1 MRVMQRMTKQ
11 FFIIVLGLLVI
22 GNVAAE
28 TTADKTIIVS
38 APKPSD
44 TIPLLIPSPP
54 DINAKGY
61 VLLDADSGYI
71 IAQKD
76 PDKRMPPASLT
87 KLMTLYLIADALK
100 NGQISLDDKVRISK
114 KAWRIGGSKMFVKQG
129 NNVPVSKLIQG
140 IIVASGNDA
149 TVAMAEYIGGDE
161 QSFVSIM
168 NQTAASLD
176 MNNTHYTDSNG
187 LPEKNHYTAPIDLAK
202 LTRAWV
208 SNFPEYY
215 PWFKQKWIIHNGIK
229 QPNRN
234 RLLWRD
240 PSVDGLKT
248 GHTSSA
254 GYCLV
259 VSAERDGIRLI
270 SVVMGSPT
278 DSARANGSEALLN
291 YGFRFYETHKLYASN
306 TPLTTPRVWFGKNNT
321 SNLGLAKDL
330 YITIPKGQY
339 KHIKAIISLNE
350 TLNAPIVKGQ
360 VCGAVKIFL
369 NDKEITEQPLVAL
382 QENPK
387 GGLWSRFVDHIGL
400 FFHKFI

>member
-1 MRVMQRMTKQ
+1 MTKQ
-11 FFIIVLGLLVI
+11 FFVIVLGLLVI
-22 GNVAAE
+22 CNVAAE
-28 TTADKTIIVS
+28 TAADKNIVIS
-38 APKPSD
+38 TPQPSNS
-44 TIPLLIPSPP
+44 IPLLIPSPP
-54 DINAKGY
+54 DIDAKGY

-71 IAQKD
+71 IAQKN
-76 PDKRMPPASLT
+76 PDQHMPPASLT

-100 NGQISLDDKVRISK
+100 SGQISLDDKVRISK

-129 NNVPVSKLIQG
+129 YTVSVDKLIQG

-149 TVAMAEYIGGDE
+149 TIAMAEYIGGDE
-161 QSFVSIM
+161 KSFVSIM
-168 NQTAASLD
+168 NQTATSLG

-187 LPEKNHYTAPIDLAK
+187 LPEKNHYTSPIDLAK
-202 LTRAWV
+202 LTRAWIT
-208 SNFPEYY
+208 NFSEYY
-215 PWFKQKWIIHNGIK
+215 QWFKQKWIVYNGIK

-248 GHTSSA
+248 GHTDSA

-259 VSAERDGIRLI
+259 SSAERDGMRLI
-270 SVVMGSPT
+270 SVVMCSPT

-291 YGFRFYETHKLYASN
+291 YGFRFYETHKLYASSE
-306 TPLTTPRVWFGKNNT
+306 PLTTPRVWFGENKT

-339 KHIKAIISLNE
+339 KHIKAVVTLNG
-350 TLNAPIVKGQ
+350 TLNAPIIAGQ
-360 VCGAVKIFL
+360 VYGSVEVLL
-369 NDKEITEQPLVAL
+369 NDKEVAEQQLIAL

-387 GGLWSRFVDHIGL
+387 GGLWSRFVDYISL
-400 FFHKFI
+400 FFYKLV